1 MPTGPAHMRKVA
13 IAVDADYNEQALTV
27 PCRCTIG
34 YDHDDA
40 EMRYCQILW
49 MRGPQAACLV
59 ASWWGS
65 GSTSLPFLK
74 VAPART
80 FATR

>member
-40 EMRYCQILW
+40 EIDVTSYDEEGEKVEPEFLSDADAQLIW
-49 MRGPQAACLV
+49 ID
-59 ASWWGS
+59 S
-65 GSTSLPFLK
+65 GMDEVYDF
-74 VAPART
+74 R
-80 FATR
+80 R